1 MSDIRNS
8 APLWRRTLVMLPS
21 VPGIGLAVALLM
33 KANMGMDPFTS
44 FQAAISPMTG
54 LSVGAWS
61 VILNSAIVVAF
72 FFIDRKLIGLGSVV
86 FAAGIG
92 PFINLFSS
100 LLDRLLP
107 GEMPLWMALLCVL
120 AGSCVISASIAN
132 YLPLQLGAQ
141 ATDMISITLGR
152 LTHRTVGFG
161 MILFNAAMFLI
172 AVLLGAVWGLGTLS
186 CVFLVGKLVDWISPV
201 LNPISMRLAGME
213 MAAEK
218 AAR

>member
-1 MSDIRNS
+1 MSDTKTG

-44 FQAAISPMTG
+44 FQSAISPMTG
-54 LSVGAWS
+54 LSVGTWS
-61 VILNSAIVVAF
+61 VILNSAIVIAF
-72 FFIDRKLIGLGSVV
+72 LFIDRKLIGLGSVV

-92 PFINLFSS
+92 PFINLFSG
-100 LLDRLLP
+100 LLDKLFP
-107 GEMPLWMALLCVL
+107 GTLPLWSALICVL
-120 AGSCVISASIAN
+120 AGTVIISASIAN

-152 LTHRTVGFG
+152 LTHKTVGFG
-161 MILFNAAMFLI
+161 MILFNGVMFVI

-186 CVFLVGKLVDWISPV
+186 CVFLVGKLVDWLSPV
-201 LNPISMRLAGME
+201 LNPLSLRLAGME
-213 MAAEK
+213 PAPSAK
-218 AAR
+218 G